1 MLSGK
6 KVLIIDNSA
15 FVRQFLKDILST
27 VIESNNLTTA
37 GDPVK
42 ALEFLKKQQFDVI
55 TFNIEMPGLD
65 GLAFLQHLLSD
76 YPTPVVVLSSVT
88 QEHSNA
94 ASLVLSLGATAVI
107 GKPIIGYKEGMEF
120 LTAEIITKVTAAL
133 NVKQTYTKVPR
144 IEFYSMKT
152 QKLRRNEITQ
162 RVIVIGASTGGTKA
176 LEEIF
181 KKLHPELPGI
191 IVIQHMPK
199 MFTQYFAVTLAQQ
212 GLLEVTE
219 AKDGQSILKGKAV
232 VVPGGQNAALKKE
245 ESGYFIKLSPRESEA
260 VYCPSID
267 YTLRTVAEQAGDQA
281 MGVILT
287 GMGDDGAK
295 GLRAMYDKGAY
306 TIAQDQKSSII
317 FGMPQ
322 KAIENGAVSKV
333 LPLDLI
339 AEEINKWG
347 TSGNPESLVSPDQIS
362 AHGLLQE

>member
-1 MLSGK
+1 MLSEK

-27 VIESNNLTTA
+27 VIVSNHLTTA

-42 ALEFLKKQQFDVI
+42 ALEILKKQQFDVI
-55 TFNIEMPGLD
+55 TFDIEMPGLD
-65 GLAFLQHLLSD
+65 GLAFLQFLLNH

-88 QEHSNA
+88 QEHSNN
-94 ASLVLSLGATAVI
+94 ASLVLSLGATSVI
-107 GKPIIGYKEGMEF
+107 GKPVIGYKEGMEF
-120 LTAEIITKVTAAL
+120 LTAEIIAKVMAAL
-133 NVKQTYTKVPR
+133 NLKQTNSKVTWTPIYPR
-144 IEFYSMKT
+144 EK
-152 QKLRRNEITQ
+152 QKLRRNEVTQ
-162 RVIVIGASTGGTKA
+162 RVIVLGASTGGTKA

-181 KKLHPELPGI
+181 KKLHPGLPGI

-219 AKDGQSILKGKAV
+219 AKDGQAILKGTAV

-245 ESGYFIKLSPRESEA
+245 ESGYFIKLLPRESET

-267 YTLRTVAEQAGDQA
+267 YTLKTVAEQAENHA

-306 TIAQDQKSSII
+306 TIAQDQKTSVI

-347 TSGNPESLVSPDQIS
+347 FSGNRELLASPHIIS
-362 AHGLLQE
+362 PYGLL